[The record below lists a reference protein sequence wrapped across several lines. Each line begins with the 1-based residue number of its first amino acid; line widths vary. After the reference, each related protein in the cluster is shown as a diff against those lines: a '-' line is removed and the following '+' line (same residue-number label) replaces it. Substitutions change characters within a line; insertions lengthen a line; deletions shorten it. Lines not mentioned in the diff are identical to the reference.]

1 MSRLSGKNSLSRA
14 ACVIRRFLLLTY
26 LSTLRAK
33 SGVFLGSARKSY
45 SSPDS
50 SDTSHPPA
58 LRSGGVKVALPNSEE
73 VSHYEYQYIE

>member
-1 MSRLSGKNSLSRA
+1 MSRLSGKNSLSCA

-50 SDTSHPPA
+50 SDTSHPPT